1 MVLTMKGALS
11 LIRLDAG
18 GGRQPSP
25 APRAPG
31 SIGAQGCSGASTKR
45 GRVLGARAERNRG
58 GRRVA
63 GDGTPVSEREA
74 FDAILASLHETALDR
89 AHWSSATA
97 LIDDALGTH
106 GSSMVFGDGDS
117 EEDIRIFFAWS
128 FVRGQRDRALERE
141 YFQTYYPRDERAP
154 RLRRLPDS
162 RLFHITDL
170 YTDEELKT
178 SAAYNELLPR
188 TRACNSINVRLD
200 GPGGSRI
207 VWVVNDPVDG
217 DGWSS
222 ARLNLIQRLLPHI
235 RQCVRA
241 QQALAG
247 ASALGASLAT
257 LLDHTGLG
265 IVQLDGRG
273 RIVAANDRARDVIR
287 TGEGL
292 FDEDGFLHARS
303 AEDDAQLQA
312 VLARALPPFGV
323 QGAAG
328 STMVSRSSPTTAAG
342 AARQPGGPAGDGLA
356 GVAGRGAGAGRRPGE
371 PDPHRS
377 GRGGGG
383 ARAHGDGEPRGGAVG
398 RRHDRPRG
406 RRGDGPRRK
415 HDPLACEAH
424 VRQAWPIASG
434 GPGAAGAFAGRRS
447 GVPAL
452 KAEAAADRR

>member
-1 MVLTMKGALS
+1 M
-11 LIRLDAG
+11 RLGAG
-18 GGRQPSP
+18 GGNGPRRRRGPP
-25 APRAPG
+25 AA
-31 SIGAQGCSGASTKR
+31 SGRRVATEHQR
-45 GRVLGARAERNRG
+45 NEGGVLGARSDRNRG

-63 GDGTPVSEREA
+63 GDGTPMSEREA
-74 FDAILASLHETALDR
+74 FDAILASLYETALDR

-117 EEDIRIFFAWS
+117 EKDIRIVFAWS

-162 RLFHITDL
+162 RLVHITDL

-188 TRACNSINVRLD
+188 ARACNSINVRLD
-200 GPGGSRI
+200 GPDGSRI

-217 DGWSS
+217 NGWSS
-222 ARLNLIQRLLPHI
+222 AQLNLIQRLLPHI

-247 ASALGASLAT
+247 VGALGASMAT
-257 LLDHTGLG
+257 LLDTTGLG

-292 FDEDGFLHARS
+292 FDAGGFLHARS
-303 AEDDAQLQA
+303 TEDDAQLQA

-328 STMVSRSSPTTAAG
+328 STMVSRPSPLPPLALQVNPVGRPQMDLRVWPVAALVLVADPARRTRIDPAV
-342 AARQPGGPAGDGLA
+342 AAEALGLT
-356 GVAGRGAGAGRRPGE
+356 GMESRVAVLLAEGMTVRDVAAAMGRGE
-371 PDPHRS
+371 STIRS
-377 GRGGGG
+377 HVKHMFAKHGLSRQADLVRLVLVVGG
-383 ARAHGDGEPRGGAVG
+383 APES
-398 RRHDRPRG
+398 RH
-406 RRGDGPRRK
+406 
-415 HDPLACEAH
+415 
-424 VRQAWPIASG
+424 
-434 GPGAAGAFAGRRS
+434 
-447 GVPAL
+447 
-452 KAEAAADRR
+452 